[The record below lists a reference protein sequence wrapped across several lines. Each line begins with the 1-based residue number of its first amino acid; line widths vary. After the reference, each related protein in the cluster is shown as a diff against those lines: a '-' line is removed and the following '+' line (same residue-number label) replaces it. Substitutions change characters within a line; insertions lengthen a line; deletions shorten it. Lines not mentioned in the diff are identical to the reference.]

1 MFPAYRMTFM
11 SDIRLFEVGGCVR
24 DDLLGVTSKDVD
36 FAVEAPS
43 FEAMEAHI
51 LAQGMRIFQRKPEF
65 LTIRAGVPK
74 SHPLR
79 KRCSDADFVMCRRD
93 GASLD
98 GRRPE
103 SVSPGTIFDDLAR
116 RDFTVNAIA
125 RDPDGALLDPH
136 GGAEDLRARLLR
148 FVGDG
153 ETRIREDALRI
164 LRGLR
169 FSITKGLTIDE
180 PHLFND
186 PAMVSLL
193 DRQTA
198 DGRFA
203 VATDRIRGELDKAF
217 AFDTLAT
224 LVALESLPNLRSV
237 IFSREGLSLSATM
250 RKRK

>member
-1 MFPAYRMTFM
+1 MTSM
-11 SDIRLFEVGGCVR
+11 KNHGIKLFEVGGCVR
-24 DDLLGVTSKDVD
+24 DDLLGLSSKDVD
-36 FAVEAPS
+36 FAVQALS
-43 FEAMEAHI
+43 FEQMERHI
-51 LAQGMRIFQRKPEF
+51 VRMGLKIFMRKPEF

-74 SHPLR
+74 GHALR
-79 KRCSDADFVMCRRD
+79 ERCSDADFVLCRKD

-103 SVSPGTIFDDLAR
+103 SVQAGTIFDDLAR
-116 RDFTVNAIA
+116 RDFRMNAMC
-125 RDPDGALLDPH
+125 RDPFTGQILDPH
-136 GGAEDLRARLLR
+136 GGQADIEARRLN

-169 FSITKGLTIDE
+169 FSVTKGLRIVE

-186 PAMVSLL
+186 PEMVSLL
-193 DRQTA
+193 DRRTSE
-198 DGRFA
+198 GKFA

-217 AFDTLAT
+217 AFDTLGT
-224 LVALESLPNLRSV
+224 LLALENLPNLRSV
-237 IFSREGLSLSATM
+237 VFSREGISLSATM